1 MKIMLADSAAT
12 KGDVIKS
19 KENVY
24 EIDLEVMDKM
34 NMFWGNHLLCL
45 GIFLKTLYII
55 QSSQNPKTML
65 NIGQCFCLE
74 PKHQM
79 TIK

>member
-24 EIDLEVMDKM
+24 EIDLEVMNKM
-34 NMFWGNHLLCL
+34 NMFR
-45 GIFLKTLYII
+45 
-55 QSSQNPKTML
+55 
-65 NIGQCFCLE
+65 
-74 PKHQM
+74 
-79 TIK
+79 

>member
-12 KGDVIKS
+12 KGEGIKS

-34 NMFWGNHLLCL
+34 NMFRGNHLLWR
-45 GIFLKTLYII
+45 GYIPEDLI
-55 QSSQNPKTML
+55 HISKLTKSKN
-65 NIGQCFCLE
+65 
-74 PKHQM
+74 
-79 TIK
+79 